1 MLDIDSTSYDLSI
14 ASDSIDIL
22 ISGLGL
28 ANYNIDVLTTD
39 LGIANDSILS
49 LVFEISVIQSEISL
63 LESQLDSII
72 NELNQTQSNLEAS
85 INDINVLTD
94 SIVSL
99 NEHTTFLEAQLSEA
113 LENQTQLITIDLL
126 EGWNIIGYTLYEPQ
140 DAVASFEEITDLIDI
155 VKNNAAA
162 VYWPEFGFNGIGD
175 LIPGQG
181 YQIKLSESYSNFTY
195 PDTDGQRVEL
205 IPSVPQWAIDMK
217 VDLHPNDIRALVKVV
232 NILGQEVDPE
242 TEPKGTV
249 LIYLYNDATVEKKIA
264 K

>member
-1 MLDIDSTSYDLSI
+1 MSN
-14 ASDSIDIL
+14 ANDSIDVL

-39 LGIANDSILS
+39 IEVASDSILS
-49 LVFEISVIQSEISL
+49 LVFEISIIQSEISL
-63 LESQLDSII
+63 IESQLDSTI
-72 NELNQTQSNLEAS
+72 NELTQTQSNLETS
-85 INDINVLTD
+85 INDINLLTD

-99 NEHTTFLEAQLSEA
+99 NEHTTSLQAQLSEA
-113 LENQTQLITIDLL
+113 LENQIQLISIDLL

-140 DAVASFEEITDLIDI
+140 DAVASFEEITNLIDI

-162 VYWPEFGFNGIGD
+162 VYWPEFGFNGMGD

-181 YQIKLSESYSNFTY
+181 YQIKLTESYSDFTY
-195 PDTDGQRVEL
+195 PDTDGQRIEL
-205 IPSVPQWAIDMK
+205 TPTVPQWVIDMA
-217 VDLHPNDIRALVKVV
+217 VDLHPNDIRTLVKVV

-249 LIYLYNDATVEKKIA
+249 LIYLYNDATVEKKIV